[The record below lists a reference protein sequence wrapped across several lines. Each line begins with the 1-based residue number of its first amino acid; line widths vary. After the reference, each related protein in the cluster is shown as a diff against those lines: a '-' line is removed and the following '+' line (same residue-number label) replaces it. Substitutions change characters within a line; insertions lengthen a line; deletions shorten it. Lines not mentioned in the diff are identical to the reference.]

1 MIDPD
6 SSFFFFQGHSPQAVA
21 LSRGI
26 AQKLGELQSL
36 VNAGIATTEKSGGS
50 RKPASTVAGKA
61 EQAQKWL
68 ASPELDDGGLGEEE
82 GRKLMSEEEG

>member
-1 MIDPD
+1 MQVL
-6 SSFFFFQGHSPQAVA
+6 FVFLTLRNVVTQGHSPQAVA

-50 RKPASTVAGKA
+50 RKPAPTVAGKA

-68 ASPELDDGGLGEEE
+68 TAPEADDGGLG
-82 GRKLMSEEEG
+82 GTIL